1 MDALEIMANIWK
13 RERNR
18 QTYAMKL
25 YDRAGGKLKRAI
37 HDSYVATDIKLLKQ
51 CQQRAEIKLNKEK
64 RC

>member
-13 RERNR
+13 KEKDI

-25 YDRAGGKLKRAI
+25 YDKAGGKFKRSI
-37 HDSYVATDIKLLKQ
+37 HDSYVATDIKLFRQ

-64 RC
+64 I